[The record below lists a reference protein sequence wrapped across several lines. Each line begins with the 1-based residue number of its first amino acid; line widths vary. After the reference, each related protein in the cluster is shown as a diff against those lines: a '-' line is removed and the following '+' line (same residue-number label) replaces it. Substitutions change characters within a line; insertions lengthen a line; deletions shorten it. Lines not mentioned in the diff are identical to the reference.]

1 MTSLCAGSVKVC
13 DDQRVV
19 ATARRRRDA
28 EKLRRLVARS
38 AILAV
43 TVANWAAWVREGGGG
58 ALTERYVV
66 VSNEG
71 PGPTTQVSARAVL
84 DALGSAVIVTDTDRT
99 ILMWNDE
106 AERLFGW
113 GEPEVVGLD
122 VSKVLV
128 GPDDTH
134 AADAI
139 MAEVRVGAAWAGDF
153 PVVSKDGSI
162 LRVAVVDRPVLGDD
176 GEVVAVVG
184 VSVDVTDQ
192 RRLEYETVAVAAHL
206 ALALDAGGLGTWR
219 WDIAS
224 GVVDWDSRLEALH
237 GLAPGEFDGTFEAYT
252 ARLHPEDAPA
262 VLATVRDAVAERRSY
277 IVNHRS
283 VWPDGTVRWLQGKGT
298 VITDAGGVVTG
309 TIGCVADVTD
319 HVLVV
324 EERERAVAAA
334 LESAARERLSAQR
347 LEFLGQVN
355 DALARAETP
364 ADVMRSVTQVAVPT
378 LGEWCSIFVL
388 PENGGPIPDIE
399 IAHSDPNMVAYAQE
413 LRTRFP
419 YEPHAASGIPH
430 VIRTGESE
438 FYPEINDAVI
448 AEAGTTDEAR
458 DVVRS
463 LRLRSAIAVPLV
475 KRGRVLGALQFVNT
489 ESSRVYTE
497 QDLALAKA
505 VANRIAS
512 TLENRRLAEHQRLI
526 ATTLQA
532 SLLPSALPE
541 IPGVDLAVRY
551 WAAGEGTEVGGDF
564 YDVFQIDDDHWGLVI
579 GDVCGTGPRAAALTG
594 LARHTIRAAAWAGA
608 SGEEVLRQ
616 LNHAIWR
623 SDQSTFC
630 TTAYCELRS
639 RKDGFVFDVTAGGHP
654 LPILCRADGS
664 NELLGVPGTLLG
676 AFAESSATT
685 CSTQLFAGDA
695 VMLHTDGVTDLAPP
709 YDLAP
714 EAMQAM
720 AVAAAASSVTA
731 DGIASAL
738 GESIADTLSLAER
751 DDDIAL
757 LILRIGSVG

>member
-1 MTSLCAGSVKVC
+1 
-13 DDQRVV
+13 
-19 ATARRRRDA
+19 
-28 EKLRRLVARS
+28 
-38 AILAV
+38 
-43 TVANWAAWVREGGGG
+43 
-58 ALTERYVV
+58 
-66 VSNEG
+66 
-71 PGPTTQVSARAVL
+71 
-84 DALGSAVIVTDTDRT
+84 
-99 ILMWNDE
+99 MWNDE

-113 GEPEVVGLD
+113 SEPEVVGLD
-122 VSKVLV
+122 VSHVLV
-128 GPDDTH
+128 GPEDKH

-139 MAEVRVGAAWAGDF
+139 MAEVSVGTAWAGDF

-162 LRVAVVDRPVLGDD
+162 LRVAVVDCPVLGDD

-184 VSVDVTDQ
+184 ISVDVTDQ
-192 RRLEYETVAVAAHL
+192 RRLEHETAAVAAHL

-252 ARLHPEDAPA
+252 ARLHPEDAST
-262 VLATVRDAVAERRSY
+262 VLATVRDAVAERRAY
-277 IVNHRS
+277 VVNHRS

-298 VITDAGGVVTG
+298 VITDAAGVVTG

-324 EERERAVAAA
+324 EERERSVAAA

-355 DALARAETP
+355 DALTRAETP

-388 PENGGPIPDIE
+388 PEHGGPIPDIE

-413 LRTRFP
+413 LQTRFP
-419 YEPHAASGIPH
+419 YEPHAASGIPR

-438 FYPEINDAVI
+438 FYPEINDVLI
-448 AEAGTTDEAR
+448 ADAGTTDEAR

-497 QDLALAKA
+497 QDLALAEA

-532 SLLPSALPE
+532 SLLPNVLPE

-564 YDVFQIDDDHWGLVI
+564 YDVFQIDDDHWALVI

-608 SGEEVLRQ
+608 SGEDVLRQ

-630 TTAYCELRS
+630 TAAYCELR
-639 RKDGFVFDVTAGGHP
+639 RTEDGFVFAVTAGGHP
-654 LPILCRADGS
+654 LPILRRADGS

-685 CSTQLFAGDA
+685 CSTQLFVGDA

-714 EAMQAM
+714 EEMQAM
-720 AVAAAASSVTA
+720 AVAAAASSASA
-731 DGIASAL
+731 DGIARSL
-738 GESIADTLSLAER
+738 GESIADTLPLAER

-757 LILRIGSVG
+757 LILRIGSAA

>member
-1 MTSLCAGSVKVC
+1 M
-13 DDQRVV
+13 
-19 ATARRRRDA
+19 
-28 EKLRRLVARS
+28 
-38 AILAV
+38 
-43 TVANWAAWVREGGGG
+43 
-58 ALTERYVV
+58 
-66 VSNEG
+66 VSNDG
-71 PGPTTQVSARAVL
+71 PGSATTVSARAVF
-84 DALGSAVIVTDTDRT
+84 DALGSAVIVTTTDRT
-99 ILMWNDE
+99 ILMWNVE

-113 GEPEVVGLD
+113 SEPEVVGLD
-122 VSKVLV
+122 ISQVLV
-128 GPDDTH
+128 GPDDQN

-139 MAEVRVGAAWAGDF
+139 MAGVKVGAAWSGDF
-153 PVVSKDGSI
+153 PVVCKDGSI
-162 LRVAVVDRPVLGDD
+162 LRVAVVDHPVLRDD

-184 VSVDVTDQ
+184 ISVDVTEQ
-192 RRLEYETVAVAAHL
+192 RRLEHETAALAEHL

-224 GVVDWDSRLEALH
+224 GVVHWDSRLEALY

-252 ARLHPEDAPA
+252 ARLHPEEASA
-262 VLATVRDAVAERRSY
+262 VLATVREAVAEQRAY
-277 IVNHRS
+277 VVNHRS

-298 VITDAGGVVTG
+298 VITNGEGVVTG
-309 TIGCVADVTD
+309 TIGCVADVTE
-319 HVLVV
+319 HVLVI
-324 EERERAVAAA
+324 EERERSVAAA
-334 LESAARERLSAQR
+334 LEAAAQERLSAGR

-355 DALARAETP
+355 DALARAATP

-388 PENGGPIPDIE
+388 PEHGGPIPDIE
-399 IAHSDPNMVAYAQE
+399 IAHSDPRMVEYARE
-413 LRTRFP
+413 LQTRFP
-419 YEPHAASGIPH
+419 YDPHATTGIPH
-430 VIRTGESE
+430 VIRTGKSE
-438 FYPEINDAVI
+438 FYPEIDDDVI
-448 AEAGTTDEAR
+448 ADADTTDEAR

-475 KRGRVLGALQFVNT
+475 KRGRVLGALQLVNT
-489 ESSRVYTE
+489 ESSRVYTD
-497 QDLALAKA
+497 QDLALAEA

-532 SLLPSALPE
+532 SLLPSSLPE

-564 YDVFQIDDDHWGLVI
+564 YDVFEIDDGHWALVI

-608 SGEEVLRQ
+608 SGEDVLRQ

-630 TTAYCELRS
+630 TAAYCELRRS
-639 RKDGFVFDVTAGGHP
+639 DDGVVFDVTAGGHP
-654 LPILCRADGS
+654 LPILRRSDGS
-664 NELLGVPGTLLG
+664 NALLGLPGTLLG

-685 CSTQLFAGDA
+685 CSTQLFSGDA
-695 VMLHTDGVTDLAPP
+695 VMLHTDGVTDLPPP
-709 YDLAP
+709 YDLSP

-720 AVAAAASSVTA
+720 AVAAAGSSASA

-738 GESIADTLSLAER
+738 GESIAELLPLAER

-757 LILRIGSVG
+757 LILRIDSVGCRENPAAIQEPRPLGSPGHH

>member
-1 MTSLCAGSVKVC
+1 
-13 DDQRVV
+13 
-19 ATARRRRDA
+19 
-28 EKLRRLVARS
+28 
-38 AILAV
+38 
-43 TVANWAAWVREGGGG
+43 
-58 ALTERYVV
+58 
-66 VSNEG
+66 
-71 PGPTTQVSARAVL
+71 
-84 DALGSAVIVTDTDRT
+84 
-99 ILMWNDE
+99 MWNDE

-113 GEPEVVGLD
+113 SEPEVVGLD
-122 VSKVLV
+122 VSQVLV
-128 GPDDTH
+128 GPNDKH
-134 AADAI
+134 AVDAI
-139 MAEVRVGAAWAGDF
+139 MAEVCVGAAWAGDF

-184 VSVDVTDQ
+184 ISVDVTDQ
-192 RRLEYETVAVAAHL
+192 RRLEHETAAVAAHL

-252 ARLHPEDAPA
+252 ARLHPEDASR

-277 IVNHRS
+277 VVNHRS

-324 EERERAVAAA
+324 EERERSVAAA

-347 LEFLGQVN
+347 LGFLGQVN
-355 DALARAETP
+355 DALTRAETP

-388 PENGGPIPDIE
+388 PENGGLIPDIE
-399 IAHSDPNMVAYAQE
+399 IAHSDPSMVAYAQE
-413 LRTRFP
+413 LLTRFP
-419 YEPHAASGIPH
+419 YEPHAASGIPR

-438 FYPEINDAVI
+438 FYPDIDDAVI
-448 AEAGTTDEAR
+448 AEAGTTEEAR

-475 KRGRVLGALQFVNT
+475 KRGRVIGALQFVNT

-497 QDLALAKA
+497 QDLALAEA

-512 TLENRRLAEHQRLI
+512 TLENRRLAQHQRLI

-532 SLLPSALPE
+532 SLLPNALPE

-564 YDVFQIDDDHWGLVI
+564 YDVFQIDDDHWALVI
-579 GDVCGTGPRAAALTG
+579 GDVCGTGPHAAALTG

-608 SGEEVLRQ
+608 SGEDVLRQ

-630 TTAYCELRS
+630 TAAYCELQR
-639 RKDGFVFDVTAGGHP
+639 REDGFVFAVTAGGHP
-654 LPILCRADGS
+654 LPILRRADGS

-685 CSTQLFAGDA
+685 CSTQLFVGDA

-714 EAMQAM
+714 EEMQAM
-720 AVAAAASSVTA
+720 AVAAAASSASA
-731 DGIASAL
+731 DGIARSL
-738 GESIADTLSLAER
+738 GESIADILPLAER

-757 LILRIGSVG
+757 LILRIGSAA